1 MKKMAPK
8 IEKMASNTPLDLRVP
23 FSLVDGLKKMAS
35 KNGT

>member
-23 FSLVDGLKKMAS
+23 FSQVNRLKKMAS

>member
-1 MKKMAPK
+1 MKKMASK
-8 IEKMASNTPLDLRVP
+8 RQKMAPNTPFDLRVP